1 MKTIVGIQ
9 FKGGGRVY
17 YFDPLHF
24 NFKRGDYAIVETVRG
39 LELGFVS
46 IGNRDVEDDHLEHEL
61 KPVIRRA
68 TDHDIKQEEKNI
80 ELAKKS
86 FEIFKK
92 HVKEFDLDMKPLYC
106 EYTID
111 SSKIIFYY
119 SAEDRIDF
127 RELLKVL
134 APEFKIR
141 VELRQI
147 GTREA
152 ARVMGGIGSCGR
164 ELCCKTHLAN
174 FDFVTMKMA
183 KEQGMALN
191 TNKISGICDKLMC
204 CIAYEHELYKELKKE
219 LPAVGQ
225 MVKTP
230 SCDCCKIV
238 SVDYIKKI
246 VRTNENPNGAPTPHN
261 AADVELI
268 DLTKEVKDN
277 AEVITTINDDEI
289 TVIDNS
295 LNNIEYNDEEKIE
308 TVSFTKEEAVE
319 NDNNK
324 KNNNNKHKNKYH
336 KHHKPKQGNK
346 NGKGENRSN

>member
-1 MKTIVGIQ
+1 MITIVGIQ

-24 NFKRGDYAIVETVRG
+24 KFERGDYAIVETVRG
-39 LELGFVS
+39 LELGYVS
-46 IGNRDVEDDHLEHEL
+46 IGNREVEEDHLSHEL

-68 TDHDIKQEEKNI
+68 TEKDLKQEEKNN

-111 SSKIIFYY
+111 SSKILFYY
-119 SAEDRIDF
+119 CSEERIDF

-152 ARVMGGIGSCGR
+152 ARMIGGIGSCGR

-204 CIAYEHELYKELKKE
+204 CIAYEHELYQALKKE
-219 LPAVGQ
+219 LPNVGQ

-246 VRTNENPNGAPTPHN
+246 VRTNENPNGAPTAHK
-261 AADVELI
+261 AEDVEI
-268 DLTKEVKDN
+268 INFDAKVKDD
-277 AEVITTINDDEI
+277 AKVVATIDESEEI
-289 TVIDNS
+289 TVIDTDIKEAEVS
-295 LNNIEYNDEEKIE
+295 SEDT
-308 TVSFTKEEAVE
+308 TVSFTKES
-319 NDNNK
+319 NNK
-324 KNNNNKHKNKYH
+324 PNKKFKNFKHKQGHKNN
-336 KHHKPKQGNK
+336 
-346 NGKGENRSN
+346 GKK

>member
-1 MKTIVGIQ
+1 MKTVVGIQ

-17 YFDPLHF
+17 YFDPLDNPF
-24 NFKRGDYAIVETVRG
+24 SRGDHAIVETVRG

-46 IGNRDVEDDHLEHEL
+46 IGNREIEDDQLEHEL

-68 TDHDIKQEEKNI
+68 TEEDIRQEEKNN

-86 FEIFKK
+86 FETFKQL
-92 HVKEFDLDMKPLYC
+92 VKEFDLDMKPLYC

-111 SSKIIFYY
+111 SSKVIFYY
-119 SAEDRIDF
+119 SAEDRVDF

-134 APEFKIR
+134 APKFRIR

-152 ARVMGGIGSCGR
+152 ARVIGGVGSCGR
-164 ELCCKTHLAN
+164 ELCCKTHLSN

-204 CIAYEHELYKELKKE
+204 CIAYEHELYQELKKE
-219 LPAVGQ
+219 LPNVGQ

-230 SCDCCKIV
+230 SCNCCKVV
-238 SVDYIKKI
+238 SVDYMKKI
-246 VRTNENPNGAPTPHN
+246 VRTNENPSGAPTAHPAN
-261 AADVELI
+261 EVEII
-268 DLTKEVKDN
+268 DFSKEVRDDAKVVVTIPKEVKGK
-277 AEVITTINDDEI
+277 EREI
-289 TVIDNS
+289 II
-295 LNNIEYNDEEKIE
+295 LEEEKSDEFE
-308 TVSFTKEEAVE
+308 TKSVTLEETNSSNDSKE
-319 NDNNK
+319 K
-324 KNNNNKHKNKYH
+324 KNHHKNQ
-336 KHHKPKQGNK
+336 KHYKGKKPNAKRQSRDS
-346 NGKGENRSN
+346 E

>member
-1 MKTIVGIQ
+1 MKTVVGIQ

-17 YFDPLHF
+17 YFDPLD
-24 NFKRGDYAIVETVRG
+24 FKFERGDHAIVETVRG

-46 IGNRDVEDDHLEHEL
+46 IGNRDVEDDYLEHEL

-68 TDHDIKQEEKNI
+68 TDKDLKQEEKNN
-80 ELAKKS
+80 ELAPKN

-92 HVKEFDLDMKPLYC
+92 YVKEFDLDMKPLYC

-111 SSKIIFYY
+111 GSKILFYY
-119 SAEDRIDF
+119 SAEDRVDF

-147 GTREA
+147 GSREA
-152 ARVMGGIGSCGR
+152 ARVIGGVGTCGR

-219 LPAVGQ
+219 LPNVGQ

-230 SCDCCKIV
+230 SCECCKVV
-238 SVDYIKKI
+238 SVDYIKKL
-246 VRTNENPNGAPTPHN
+246 VRTNENPNGAPTVHE
-261 AADVELI
+261 AKDVELV
-268 DLTKEVKDN
+268 DFNKTLKDESKVT
-277 AEVITTINDDEI
+277 A
-289 TVIDNS
+289 VIDENR
-295 LNNIEYNDEEKIE
+295 NIDIVDDNDE
-308 TVSFTKEEAVE
+308 TVSIVKSPDE
-319 NDNNK
+319 K
-324 KNNNNKHKNKYH
+324 K
-336 KHHKPKQGNK
+336 
-346 NGKGENRSN
+346 GKGKKHYQKRFNKGKK

>member
-1 MKTIVGIQ
+1 MKTVVGIQ

-17 YFDPLHF
+17 YFDPLD
-24 NFKRGDYAIVETVRG
+24 FKFARGDYAIVETVRG

-46 IGNRDVEDDHLEHEL
+46 IGNREVEDDYLEHEL

-68 TDHDIKQEEKNI
+68 TERDLKQEAKNN
-80 ELAKKS
+80 ELAPKN

-92 HVKEFDLDMKPLYC
+92 YVKEFDLNMKPLYC

-111 SSKIIFYY
+111 GSKIIFYY
-119 SAEDRIDF
+119 SAEDRVDF

-147 GTREA
+147 GSREA
-152 ARVMGGIGSCGR
+152 ARVIGGIGSCGR

-204 CIAYEHELYKELKKE
+204 CIAYEHELYQELKKE
-219 LPAVGQ
+219 LPNVGQ

-230 SCDCCKIV
+230 SCDCCKVV
-238 SVDYIKKI
+238 SVDYIKKM
-246 VRTNENPNGAPTPHN
+246 VRTNENPNGAPTAHN
-261 AADVELI
+261 ASDVEVINFNASVKDDAKVVAII
-268 DLTKEVKDN
+268 DEAEVKIMD
-277 AEVITTINDDEI
+277 EDDF
-289 TVIDNS
+289 
-295 LNNIEYNDEEKIE
+295 E
-308 TVSFTKEEAVE
+308 TKSIVKEEPIT
-319 NDNNK
+319 K
-324 KNNNNKHKNKYH
+324 QKPKHNNNHKRFKKKVNNNE
-336 KHHKPKQGNK
+336 QA
-346 NGKGENRSN
+346 

>member
-17 YFDPLHF
+17 YFDPLD
-24 NFKRGDYAIVETVRG
+24 FKFERGDYAIVETVRG
-39 LELGFVS
+39 LELGLVS
-46 IGNRDVEDDHLEHEL
+46 IGNREVEDDHLEHEL
-61 KPVIRRA
+61 KPVVRRA
-68 TDHDIKQEEKNI
+68 TEYDLKQEEKHN

-86 FEIFKK
+86 FEIFKRY
-92 HVKEFDLDMKPLYC
+92 VKEFDLDMKPLYC

-152 ARVMGGIGSCGR
+152 ARIIGGIGSCGR

-204 CIAYEHELYKELKKE
+204 CIAYEHELYQELKKE
-219 LPAVGQ
+219 LPNVGQ

-238 SVDYIKKI
+238 SVDYLKKI
-246 VRTNENPNGAPTPHN
+246 VRTNENPNGAPTVHK
-261 AADVELI
+261 AEDVEVI
-268 DLTKEVKDN
+268 DFNSRVKDD
-277 AEVITTINDDEI
+277 AKVVATIENEEI
-289 TVIDNS
+289 VVIDNDINES
-295 LNNIEYNDEEKIE
+295 VKEHDEA
-308 TVSFTKEEAVE
+308 VSFAKE
-319 NDNNK
+319 DNK
-324 KNNNNKHKNKYH
+324 KNIKQENKNQNKKFKNY
-336 KHHKPKQGNK
+336 KPKQGNK
-346 NGKGENRSN
+346 NNGKK

>member
-17 YFDPLHF
+17 YFDPLNF
-24 NFKRGDYAIVETVRG
+24 NFKRGDYAIVETIRG
-39 LELGFVS
+39 LELGYVL
-46 IGNRDVEDDHLEHEL
+46 IGNRTIDDDELEHEL
-61 KPVIRRA
+61 KPVIRIA
-68 TDHDIKQEEKNI
+68 TEKDLKQEQKNN
-80 ELAKKS
+80 EQAKIS

-92 HVKEFDLDMKPLYC
+92 YVKEFNLAMKPLYC

-111 SSKIIFYY
+111 SSKVIFYY
-119 SAEDRIDF
+119 SAEERIDF
-127 RELLKVL
+127 RDLLKVL

-152 ARVMGGIGSCGR
+152 ARVIGGIGSCGR

-204 CIAYEHELYKELKKE
+204 CIAYEHELYQNLKKE
-219 LPAVGQ
+219 LPSIGQ

-230 SCDCCKIV
+230 TCEACKVV
-238 SVDYIKKI
+238 SVDYIKKLI
-246 VRTNENPNGAPTPHN
+246 KTNENESGVLSVHKAE
-261 AADVELI
+261 DVSLFE
-268 DLTKEVKDN
+268 TKEEQKKAPEKV
-277 AEVITTINDDEI
+277 EI
-289 TVIDNS
+289 KK
-295 LNNIEYNDEEKIE
+295 EEEKIVVEE
-308 TVSFTKEEAVE
+308 TITSVSNLKPNT
-319 NDNNK
+319 NK
-324 KNNNNKHKNKYH
+324 VKQHNYH
-336 KHHKPKQGNK
+336 SKKKQGTTNAKAK
-346 NGKGENRSN
+346 NRNSQ

>member
-1 MKTIVGIQ
+1 MKTVVGIQ

-17 YFDPLHF
+17 YFDPLKYD
-24 NFKRGDYAIVETVRG
+24 FKRGDYAIVETVRG
-39 LELGFVS
+39 LELGYVS
-46 IGNRDVEDDHLEHEL
+46 IGNREVEDDTLEHEL
-61 KPVIRRA
+61 KPVIRPANER
-68 TDHDIKQEEKNI
+68 DIKQDEKNTI
-80 ELAKKS
+80 LAKSS

-92 HVKEFDLDMKPLYC
+92 YVKEFDLDMKPLYC

-111 SSKIIFYY
+111 SSKVIFYY
-119 SAEDRIDF
+119 SAEDRVDF

-152 ARVMGGIGSCGR
+152 ARVIGGLGGCGR

-204 CIAYEHELYKELKKE
+204 CIAYEHELYQELKKE
-219 LPAVGQ
+219 LPNVGQ

-230 SCDCCKIV
+230 SCDCCKVV
-238 SVDYIKKI
+238 SVDYLKKL
-246 VRTNENPNGAPTPHN
+246 VKTNENPNGAPTVHKAEDIEVIN
-261 AADVELI
+261 FDA
-268 DLTKEVKDN
+268 KVKDD
-277 AEVITTINDDEI
+277 AKVVAVIEDEDIYISND
-289 TVIDNS
+289 S
-295 LNNIEYNDEEKIE
+295 E
-308 TVSFTKEEAVE
+308 TVSLVD
-319 NDNNK
+319 NDETEHNK
-324 KNNNNKHKNKYH
+324 DNKNNQKKY
-336 KHHKPKQGNK
+336 KHHHEKPGKQK
-346 NGKGENRSN
+346 NDK

>member
-17 YFDPLHF
+17 YFDPLDF
-24 NFKRGDYAIVETVRG
+24 EFKRGDYAIVETVRG
-39 LELGFVS
+39 LELGYVS
-46 IGNRDVEDDHLEHEL
+46 IGNREVEDDHLEHEL

-68 TDHDIKQEEKNI
+68 TEKDLKQEEKNN
-80 ELAKKS
+80 ELAKRS

-92 HVKEFDLDMKPLYC
+92 HVKEFNLDMKPLYC

-111 SSKIIFYY
+111 SSKILFYY

-152 ARVMGGIGSCGR
+152 ARVIGGIGSCGR

-183 KEQGMALN
+183 KDQGMALN

-204 CIAYEHELYKELKKE
+204 CIGYEHELYQELKKE
-219 LPAVGQ
+219 LPSVGQ

-230 SCDCCKIV
+230 SCDCCKVV
-238 SVDYIKKI
+238 SVDYIKKT
-246 VRTNENPNGAPTPHN
+246 VRTNENPNGAPTAHK
-261 AADVELI
+261 AEDVEVLN
-268 DLTKEVKDN
+268 LNAEVKDN
-277 AEVITTINDDEI
+277 ATVITSISPEEEI

-295 LNNIEYNDEEKIE
+295 VKQIEEVETLDIEE
-308 TVSFTKEEAVE
+308 TVSFTKEQKAEKPV
-319 NDNNK
+319 
-324 KNNNNKHKNKYH
+324 NKHH
-336 KHHKPKQGNK
+336 KKFRHHKPKQGNK
-346 NGKGENRSN
+346 NNGKKENRSN

>member
-17 YFDPLHF
+17 YFDPLD
-24 NFKRGDYAIVETVRG
+24 FKFERGDYAIVETVRG
-39 LELGFVS
+39 LELGLVS
-46 IGNRDVEDDHLEHEL
+46 IGNREVEDDHLEHEL
-61 KPVIRRA
+61 KPVVRRA
-68 TDHDIKQEEKNI
+68 TEYDLKQEEKHN

-86 FEIFKK
+86 FEIFKRY
-92 HVKEFDLDMKPLYC
+92 VKEFDLDMKPLYC

-152 ARVMGGIGSCGR
+152 ARIIGGIGSCGR

-204 CIAYEHELYKELKKE
+204 CIAYEHELYQELKKE
-219 LPAVGQ
+219 LPNVGQ

-238 SVDYIKKI
+238 SVDYLKKI
-246 VRTNENPNGAPTPHN
+246 VRTNENPNGAPTVHK
-261 AADVELI
+261 AEDVEVI
-268 DLTKEVKDN
+268 DFNSRVKDD
-277 AEVITTINDDEI
+277 AKVVATIENEEI
-289 TVIDNS
+289 VVIDNDINES
-295 LNNIEYNDEEKIE
+295 VKEHDED
-308 TVSFTKEEAVE
+308 VSFSK
-319 NDNNK
+319 DNNK
-324 KNNNNKHKNKYH
+324 NNIKQENKNQNKKFKNY
-336 KHHKPKQGNK
+336 KPKQGNK
-346 NGKGENRSN
+346 NNGKK

>member
-1 MKTIVGIQ
+1 MKTVVGIQ

-17 YFDPLHF
+17 YFDPLD
-24 NFKRGDYAIVETVRG
+24 FKFERGDYAIVETVRG

-46 IGNRDVEDDHLEHEL
+46 IGNREVEDDYLEHEL

-68 TDHDIKQEEKNI
+68 TDRDLRQEAKNN
-80 ELAKKS
+80 ELAPKN

-92 HVKEFDLDMKPLYC
+92 YVKQFNLEMKPLYC

-111 SSKIIFYY
+111 GSKIIFYY
-119 SAEDRIDF
+119 SADDRVDF

-147 GTREA
+147 GSREA
-152 ARVMGGIGSCGR
+152 ARVIGGIGSCGR

-204 CIAYEHELYKELKKE
+204 CIAYEHELYQELKKE
-219 LPAVGQ
+219 LPNVGQ

-230 SCDCCKIV
+230 SCECCKVV
-238 SVDYIKKI
+238 SVDYIKKM
-246 VRTNENPNGAPTPHN
+246 VRTNENPNGAPTAHK
-261 AADVELI
+261 ASDVEVINFNATLKDESKVVATI
-268 DLTKEVKDN
+268 DEDKEIKIVEEDEFDTKPIV
-277 AEVITTINDDEI
+277 
-289 TVIDNS
+289 
-295 LNNIEYNDEEKIE
+295 
-308 TVSFTKEEAVE
+308 KEESSE
-319 NDNNK
+319 KPKNRRNNHHK
-324 KNNNNKHKNKYH
+324 KFKKKVNNNE
-336 KHHKPKQGNK
+336 QA
-346 NGKGENRSN
+346 

>member
-17 YFDPLHF
+17 YFDPLNF
-24 NFKRGDYAIVETVRG
+24 NFNRGDFAIVETIRG
-39 LELGFVS
+39 LELGYV
-46 IGNRDVEDDHLEHEL
+46 IIANRQVEDDELEHDL
-61 KPVIRRA
+61 KPVVRRA
-68 TDHDIKQEEKNI
+68 TEHDLEQEKKNA
-80 ELAKKS
+80 EQALQS

-92 HVKEFDLDMKPLYC
+92 HVKAFNLDMKPLYC

-111 SSKIIFYY
+111 SSKVIFYY
-119 SAEDRIDF
+119 SAEDRVDF
-127 RELLKVL
+127 RDLLKVL

-152 ARVMGGIGSCGR
+152 ARIIGGIGSCGR
-164 ELCCKTHLAN
+164 EVCCKKHLVN

-204 CIAYEHELYKELKKE
+204 CIAYEHELYKELKSE

-230 SCDCCKIV
+230 TCDCCKVV
-238 SVDYIKKI
+238 SVDYIKRLVK
-246 VRTNENPNGAPTPHN
+246 TDENPNGSLTSHK
-261 AADVELI
+261 VEDIEYITLNSN
-268 DLTKEVKDN
+268 VKDD
-277 AEVITTINDDEI
+277 AEVVASIDENDEI
-289 TVIDNS
+289 EIVETNVVDIAKEKKERT
-295 LNNIEYNDEEKIE
+295 NNRYQNHYRSTAK
-308 TVSFTKEEAVE
+308 
-319 NDNNK
+319 
-324 KNNNNKHKNKYH
+324 
-336 KHHKPKQGNK
+336 KQGNN
-346 NGKGENRSN
+346 NGKA

>member
-17 YFDPLHF
+17 YFDPLGFKF
-24 NFKRGDYAIVETVRG
+24 NRGDYAIVETVRG

-46 IGNRDVEDDHLEHEL
+46 IGNREVEDDYIEHEL
-61 KPVIRRA
+61 KPVIRPA
-68 TDHDIKQEEKNI
+68 TSKDLEQEEKNNI
-80 ELAKKS
+80 LAKKN
-86 FEIFKK
+86 FEVFKRY
-92 HVKEFDLDMKPLYC
+92 VKEFDLDMKPLYC

-111 SSKIIFYY
+111 SSKVIFYY
-119 SAEDRIDF
+119 SAEDRVDF

-152 ARVMGGIGSCGR
+152 ARVIGGIGTCGR

-183 KEQGMALN
+183 KEQGMSLN

-204 CIAYEHELYKELKKE
+204 CIAFEHELYQELKKE
-219 LPAVGQ
+219 LPSVGQ

-230 SCDCCKIV
+230 SCDCCKVV
-238 SVDYIKKI
+238 SVDYIKKL
-246 VRTNENPNGAPTPHN
+246 VRTNENPNGAPSTHE
-261 AADVELI
+261 AKDVEVINFNQEL
-268 DLTKEVKDN
+268 KDN
-277 AEVITTINDDEI
+277 A
-289 TVIDNS
+289 TV
-295 LNNIEYNDEEKIE
+295 
-308 TVSFTKEEAVE
+308 EAVIE
-319 NDNNK
+319 PVVVDVEVPVEDNEAKVKEQK
-324 KNNNNKHKNKYH
+324 KKAYQKRFN
-336 KHHKPKQGNK
+336 KQGK
-346 NGKGENRSN
+346 KAHAKEQSRSN

>member
-17 YFDPLHF
+17 YFDPLNF
-24 NFKRGDYAIVETVRG
+24 RFKRGDYAIVETVRG

-61 KPVIRRA
+61 KPVVRRA
-68 TDHDIKQEEKNI
+68 TDFDIKQEEKNT

-92 HVKEFDLDMKPLYC
+92 HVKHFNLDMKPLYC

-230 SCDCCKIV
+230 SCECCKIV

-261 AADVELI
+261 ASDVELI

-277 AEVITTINDDEI
+277 AEVITTINEKEEI

-295 LNNIEYNDEEKIE
+295 LNDIEFVEKEDLE
-308 TVSFTKEEAVE
+308 TVSFAKEESA
-319 NDNNK
+319 
-324 KNNNNKHKNKYH
+324 NNNKNNHNKQKNRYQR
-336 KHHKPKQGNK
+336 HHKPKQGNK
-346 NGKGENRSN
+346 NVKTENRSN

>member
-1 MKTIVGIQ
+1 
-9 FKGGGRVY
+9 
-17 YFDPLHF
+17 
-24 NFKRGDYAIVETVRG
+24 
-39 LELGFVS
+39 
-46 IGNRDVEDDHLEHEL
+46 
-61 KPVIRRA
+61 
-68 TDHDIKQEEKNI
+68 
-80 ELAKKS
+80 
-86 FEIFKK
+86 
-92 HVKEFDLDMKPLYC
+92 
-106 EYTID
+106 
-111 SSKIIFYY
+111 
-119 SAEDRIDF
+119 
-127 RELLKVL
+127 
-134 APEFKIR
+134 
-141 VELRQI
+141 
-147 GTREA
+147 
-152 ARVMGGIGSCGR
+152 MGGIGSCGR

-277 AEVITTINDDEI
+277 AEVITTIDNEEI

-324 KNNNNKHKNKYH
+324 KNNNNKHKNRYH

>member
-1 MKTIVGIQ
+1 MKTVVGIQ

-17 YFDPLHF
+17 YFDPLKYDF
-24 NFKRGDYAIVETVRG
+24 RRGDYAIVETVRG
-39 LELGFVS
+39 LELGYVS
-46 IGNRDVEDDHLEHEL
+46 IGNRQVDDDVLEHEL
-61 KPVIRRA
+61 KPVTRPANER
-68 TDHDIKQEEKNI
+68 DIKQDEKNTI
-80 ELAKKS
+80 LARSS

-92 HVKEFDLDMKPLYC
+92 YVKEFDLDMKPLYC

-111 SSKIIFYY
+111 SSKVIFYY
-119 SAEDRIDF
+119 SAEDRVDF

-152 ARVMGGIGSCGR
+152 ARVIGGIGSCGR

-204 CIAYEHELYKELKKE
+204 CIAYEHELYQELKKQ
-219 LPAVGQ
+219 LPNVGQ

-230 SCDCCKIV
+230 SCDCCKVV
-238 SVDYIKKI
+238 SVDYLKKL
-246 VRTNENPNGAPTPHN
+246 VRTNENPNGAPTTHK
-261 AADVELI
+261 ADDVQVI
-268 DLTKEVKDN
+268 NFDAKVKDD
-277 AEVITTINDDEI
+277 AQVVATITEEDEI
-289 TVIDNS
+289 VINNTIETETIS
-295 LNNIEYNDEEKIE
+295 LPVKEEKQNHE
-308 TVSFTKEEAVE
+308 KG
-319 NDNNK
+319 K
-324 KNNNNKHKNKYH
+324 KRYPKNNHKKQG
-336 KHHKPKQGNK
+336 KPKDVKEK
-346 NGKGENRSN
+346 N